1 MWGKLKIVRESA
13 LMFSSYKFYTV
24 ECVLINICNFLIRFF
39 GCIDVIGAYYV
50 IGMYIL

>member
-24 ECVLINICNFLIRFF
+24 ECVLINICNFLIRY
-39 GCIDVIGAYYV
+39 DVIGAYYV